1 MMAISPVNVQN
12 LAVIDFM
19 TDYLTPAM
27 REWKDEARVPYA
39 ASCARQ
45 IWYGEMSDFIDFPL
59 PKDTNDF
66 LLLQGREAYAHLLKV
81 ISGFES
87 KRVGETHVRGQFY
100 DSWRIM
106 KESNPEEAKRFERLV
121 GQLRMDAN
129 FVQNSISSNFAEKC
143 EAKSA
148 RDISGQVKGDKVLI
162 VAGKSRYGDVN
173 DLTERMARVCENLQ
187 KRNYDFIAV
196 THPTIEDKLKTAT
209 EEWKTNKKLRSK
221 ISVVPFDDIG
231 RAVEEAD
238 RVYVLSAMGENTEA
252 DNLLMQAWADRARE
266 DNTMVCLRGNPSK
279 RGSSVAPWTEL
290 SADDGYYSP
299 EDVRAEMQRRGRSND
314 QIVQNAIKAF
324 DECAGFRL
332 QGRLPKNEIPRHMP
346 ELLAAQG

>member
-1 MMAISPVNVQN
+1 MTSSNVTVQK

-19 TDYLTPAM
+19 TDYLTPEMSA
-27 REWKDEARVPYA
+27 WKDEARVPYA

-45 IWYGEMSDFIDFPL
+45 IWYGELDDFSDFPL
-59 PKDTNDF
+59 PENTDNF
-66 LLLQGREAYAHLLKV
+66 LLLRGPEAYAHLLKV

-106 KESNPEEAKRFERLV
+106 RESYPEEAKRFERLV
-121 GQLRMDAN
+121 GQLRMDAS

-187 KRNYDFIAV
+187 KRNMDFISV
-196 THPTIEDKLKTAT
+196 THPTMEDKLRTAT
-209 EEWKTNKKLRSK
+209 EVWKSSKKLKSK
-221 ISVVPFDDIG
+221 IDVVAFDDIG

-238 RVYVLSAMGENTEA
+238 RVYVLSAMGEDLEA
-252 DNLLMQAWADRARE
+252 DTLLTQAWAGRVRD
-266 DNTMVCLRGNPSK
+266 DNTLVHLRGNPAK
-279 RGSSVAPWTEL
+279 RGASTEPWASL
-290 SADDGYYSP
+290 NDDESYFSP
-299 EDVRAEMQRRGRSND
+299 EDVRAEMQRRGRSNN
-314 QIVQNAIKAF
+314 QVVKNAMAAF
-324 DECAGFRL
+324 EICADLRV
-332 QGRLPKNEIPRHMP
+332 QGRLPKNEIPRNMP
-346 ELLAAQG
+346 QLLASQG